1 MEKRGLTPDAI
12 LLTHAHADHLRGLWH
27 LYEKTGACV
36 YIHTRELD
44 ARINIGPFRFVPPP
58 KTHFIREGSA
68 ICAGSLRFSVL
79 ECPGHTPGSVAYRC
93 EDTLFTGDTL
103 LHMGSG
109 RVDYPCSSREDMI
122 ASLSRLCG
130 LSGDYRITPDT
141 EKKRRWAM
149 NVRTI
154 PLCCPAPDILIL
166 ATSGK
171 KSCYKKKPRL
181 PRTKAAGAGFRFLW
195 ILPLFICRGER
206 YSIRANLEKERF
218 AWTDR

>member
-1 MEKRGLTPDAI
+1 MKLETMTLGPLQTNCYLAWAEGSGRCAVIDPGGESRRICAELEKRGLTPDVI
-12 LLTHAHADHLRGLWH
+12 LLTHAHADHVRGLWH

-36 YIHTRELD
+36 YVHAGELD

-58 KTHFIREGSA
+58 KTQYVCEGGT

-130 LSGDYRITPDT
+130 LSGDYRICPGHGEETTLGYERAHNPALLPGSGYFDPPDEWE
-141 EKKRRWAM
+141 EK
-149 NVRTI
+149 
-154 PLCCPAPDILIL
+154 LL
-166 ATSGK
+166 
-171 KSCYKKKPRL
+171 
-181 PRTKAAGAGFRFLW
+181 
-195 ILPLFICRGER
+195 
-206 YSIRANLEKERF
+206 
-218 AWTDR
+218 